1 MQQCESEEKREK
13 MAEIVKSKEE
23 NPQINLHIQRERRDF
38 ASFIVIYYIGIQ
50 RFGVKRE
57 SDHSKSSFC
66 TSPQTRP

>member
-38 ASFIVIYYIGIQ
+38 ASFIVIYYMLNVG
-50 RFGVKRE
+50 
-57 SDHSKSSFC
+57 DSSFIH
-66 TSPQTRP
+66 SFRLN